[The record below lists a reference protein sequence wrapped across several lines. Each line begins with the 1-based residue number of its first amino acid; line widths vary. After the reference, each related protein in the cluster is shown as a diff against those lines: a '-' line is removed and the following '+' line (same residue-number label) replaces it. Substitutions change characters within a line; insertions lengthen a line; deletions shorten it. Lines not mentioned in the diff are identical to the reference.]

1 MVKSQQLRETNL
13 EVIILEKIYQVIATH
28 KVTKERFVFFE
39 GSKDD
44 CMEKILRITP
54 DKETSPE
61 TVNGE
66 RIWHFNLSLERKKE

>member
-1 MVKSQQLRETNL
+1 MLNNK
-13 EVIILEKIYQVIATH
+13 YQVIATH

-66 RIWHFNLSLERKKE
+66 KIWHFNLSLERKKE